1 MNRSTSW
8 RVIETWEAPG
18 AYHMALDEAMSILVG
33 KGQVPPT
40 LRLYTWQP
48 SALSLGMHQVLHRS
62 IDRESARRLG
72 VDIVRRP
79 SGGRT
84 VFHDMEVTYS
94 IILPESM
101 PGIPRSIR
109 EAFRLLTQGLVQAYH
124 LLGIAQAA
132 LYEPPHDTPSS
143 HKTDSPVCFE
153 DPGESELVI
162 HGKKAAGSA
171 QARLHGALL
180 QHGSVPLRYDED
192 KMFQLF
198 YFPNETARAK
208 ARQRFQQT
216 ATSIEAALGE
226 TVTPEAVNIALR
238 DGFARALGVKWTE
251 ENLTDEEKQLTEKLM
266 HEKYATEAWTA
277 RL

>member
-1 MNRSTSW
+1 MNPWTSW
-8 RVIETWEAPG
+8 RYIETWDAPG
-18 AYHMALDEAMSILVG
+18 AYHMALDEAMAILVG
-33 KGQVPPT
+33 KGQLPPT

-48 SALSLGMHQVLHRS
+48 AALSLGMHQNLYQS
-62 IDRESARRLG
+62 IDRERARTLG

-84 VFHDMEVTYS
+84 VFHDMEITYS

-124 LLGIAQAA
+124 LLGITHAS
-132 LYEPPHDTPSS
+132 LHEPPQHTQKT

-198 YFPNETARAK
+198 YFPDDTTRTK
-208 ARQRFQQT
+208 AFQRFRET
-216 ATSIEAALGE
+216 ATSIEASLGK
-226 TVTPEAVNIALR
+226 TVSPEMLKMALR
-238 DGFARALGVKWTE
+238 DGFARALGVQWTDDR
-251 ENLTDEEKQLTEKLM
+251 LTDEEIRLAEKLY
-266 HEKYATEAWTA
+266 HEKYATEAWTY
-277 RL
+277 RS